1 MNERRGRR
9 MTKPAIG
16 FANHA
21 REIAIGNAPAH
32 KRTDHVGCDFGV
44 RPAGETRDR
53 LAVERRP
60 GFRNIEP
67 AIAGETR
74 EHHLD
79 KIKRGG
85 LAPC

>member
-1 MNERRGRR
+1 
-9 MTKPAIG
+9 MTEPAIG
-16 FANHA
+16 FADHA
-21 REIAIGNAPAH
+21 REIAIGNAPAD
-32 KRTDHVGCDFGV
+32 KGTDHVDRDLGV
-44 RPAGETRDR
+44 RLAGETRDR

-60 GFRNIEP
+60 GFRDIES

>member
-1 MNERRGRR
+1 
-9 MTKPAIG
+9 MTEPAIG
-16 FANHA
+16 FADHA
-21 REIAIGNAPAH
+21 RKIAIGNAPAD
-32 KRTDHVGCDFGV
+32 KGTDHVDRDFGV
-44 RPAGETRDR
+44 RLAGETLRSPRGRAPAKDS
-53 LAVERRP
+53 
-60 GFRNIEP
+60 GTYKS